1 MSIWKK
7 DTTQVSMATREKQ
20 RNAFLIF
27 AWNEVENWE
36 ETRLKA
42 FVLTIKPKKGKYI
55 YIIII
60 NKWNKNGTHSIKYI
74 SKNVIKYVKI
84 IRYTSI
90 TSQQKVFKL

>member
-55 YIIII
+55 YI
-60 NKWNKNGTHSIKYI
+60 
-74 SKNVIKYVKI
+74 
-84 IRYTSI
+84 
-90 TSQQKVFKL
+90 

>member
-60 NKWNKNGTHSIKYI
+60 NKWNKNGTHSIKCI
-74 SKNVIKYVKI
+74 SKNLIKYVQI

>member
-36 ETRLKA
+36 ETRLKT

-55 YIIII
+55 YIY
-60 NKWNKNGTHSIKYI
+60 NYN
-74 SKNVIKYVKI
+74 
-84 IRYTSI
+84 
-90 TSQQKVFKL
+90 

>member
-1 MSIWKK
+1 MKELNNLIFARPHQRINAPLNPDIFHDTYGEIFIRRRRNGQMSIWKK

-55 YIIII
+55 
-60 NKWNKNGTHSIKYI
+60 
-74 SKNVIKYVKI
+74 
-84 IRYTSI
+84 
-90 TSQQKVFKL
+90 

>member
-42 FVLTIKPKKGKYI
+42 FVLTIKPKKEKYM
-55 YIIII
+55 YI
-60 NKWNKNGTHSIKYI
+60 
-74 SKNVIKYVKI
+74 
-84 IRYTSI
+84 
-90 TSQQKVFKL
+90 